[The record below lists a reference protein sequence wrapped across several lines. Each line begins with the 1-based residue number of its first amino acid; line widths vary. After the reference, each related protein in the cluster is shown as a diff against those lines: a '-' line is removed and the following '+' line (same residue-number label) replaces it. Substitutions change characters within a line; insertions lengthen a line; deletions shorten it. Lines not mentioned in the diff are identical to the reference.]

1 VARSPAA
8 DPLGTIVLALGITHH
23 TGVRL
28 AEVGFLLVIFA
39 GVWLFVAQAQQSRLG
54 RARGGIAGLALVA
67 AGVLLIVAA
76 HWGHFG

>member
-1 VARSPAA
+1 
-8 DPLGTIVLALGITHH
+8 
-23 TGVRL
+23 
-28 AEVGFLLVIFA
+28 VGFLLVIFA
-39 GVWLFVAQAQQSRLG
+39 GAWLFVAQAQQPRFG